1 MQSGSSF
8 IGLDSGE
15 NRAGWGGHND
25 GSLDRWRRIAFQK
38 AKIFRTHR
46 PLTSKKSLC
55 VRDQNSDL
63 ALAARSGWLV
73 AIVLVSIGRTAHLGN
88 WKLQKYRF
96 RLNCYVPIIQ
106 LFGSF
111 QSLLKVSFLDAA

>member
-15 NRAGWGGHND
+15 NRAGWGGHN
-25 GSLDRWRRIAFQK
+25 GGNLDRWRRIAFQK

-73 AIVLVSIGRTAHLGN
+73 AIVLVSIGRTAHLAPVN
-88 WKLQKYRF
+88 Y
-96 RLNCYVPIIQ
+96 
-106 LFGSF
+106 SD
-111 QSLLKVSFLDAA
+111 LKSMCSSGASHLRGR